1 MKEYIKELEEAEK
14 KEQEEMKLKEA
25 EVEEAR
31 SEKKDDEEKKE
42 EEVKENG
49 DQNEGQMDIDDPEI
63 IQLREQ
69 LSIEETVLGRI
80 HIIFA
85 IIEKFLSNFP
95 LIEKYANA
103 KFNIIDTDSN
113 GVLSLSELAEF
124 FNRDFDDKGW
134 SKLGDRQAIMLMS
147 RYDRDRNGTLSRS
160 EFLPY
165 IIDFFKFSRQALIIE
180 YGKIKADQIA
190 EELRGDAQ
198 WDTKGIAELER
209 LFERPRIFYGTLRR
223 YTLEV
228 VNPIPEEIGLEEV
241 TKICGEFCKNFGL
254 PEIPQ
259 NIIEEIIKDT
269 CATDK
274 EDSFTQSDLRIL
286 SFIVINVSIAVV
298 SILTA

>member
-1 MKEYIKELEEAEK
+1 MVKRAGLPNTNNFEFYVTLAAPLTFMDKNYVAFGRVVQGFKAFKKIEKIQLDINQKPETICKIDICGEYNYEEMKEYIKELEEAEK

-147 RYDRDRNGTLSRS
+147 RYDSPSSLIMSCHCFILHRS
-160 EFLPY
+160 
-165 IIDFFKFSRQALIIE
+165 
-180 YGKIKADQIA
+180 
-190 EELRGDAQ
+190 
-198 WDTKGIAELER
+198 
-209 LFERPRIFYGTLRR
+209 
-223 YTLEV
+223 
-228 VNPIPEEIGLEEV
+228 
-241 TKICGEFCKNFGL
+241 
-254 PEIPQ
+254 
-259 NIIEEIIKDT
+259 
-269 CATDK
+269 
-274 EDSFTQSDLRIL
+274 
-286 SFIVINVSIAVV
+286 
-298 SILTA
+298 